1 MTYAF
6 ASPNTS
12 FLAKLNLCKIS
23 NSAHT
28 ELHLLMHPIVVWVFY
43 DMELVFI
50 HRKTTL
56 EDLMELMPSVG
67 R

>member
-1 MTYAF
+1 M
-6 ASPNTS
+6 
-12 FLAKLNLCKIS
+12 
-23 NSAHT
+23 
-28 ELHLLMHPIVVWVFY
+28 MHPIVVWVLY
-43 DMELVFI
+43 NMELMFI